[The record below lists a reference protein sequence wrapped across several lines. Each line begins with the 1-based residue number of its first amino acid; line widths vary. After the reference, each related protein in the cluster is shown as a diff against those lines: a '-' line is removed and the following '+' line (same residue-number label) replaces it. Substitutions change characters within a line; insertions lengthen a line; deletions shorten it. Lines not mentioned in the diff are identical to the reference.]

1 MSVESNIIK
10 PTEPDLQVVKEDR
23 WTNVQVDSQV
33 LSAFMG
39 CAARYNYVFN
49 RHLVPI
55 FGVSKSIE
63 KGQLA
68 HIGLHTYWKERI
80 NTGDYQIA
88 AIAGVDAAK
97 KSALTFNNL
106 EAEDA
111 LDVFQ
116 NLVSFFKFIHS
127 SSWEPVFVEQHFK
140 KIAYE
145 DSNLKLRIILTGR
158 IDLGLRTPTLK
169 LIPVDNKT
177 EAERWFYTSM
187 SNQFK
192 IYCIACG
199 VNTFG
204 VQRFGFQKSLKPEQ
218 KFKMEL
224 LPFDA
229 HILEEWRTVT
239 LPYWVKQLLISY
251 EDGFWPMNTTSC
263 VHGHFACQFSDKYNG
278 GICSV
283 SPEVREQKLERYFTV
298 GKDWD
303 PSQF

>member
-1 MSVESNIIK
+1 MSTEDNVLK
-10 PTEPDLQVVKEDR
+10 PTEPDLQIVKEEK

-33 LSAFMG
+33 LSSFMA
-39 CAARYNYVFN
+39 CPAKYNYIFN

-55 FGVSKSIE
+55 SGVSKSIE

-80 NTGDYQIA
+80 KSGDYQVA
-88 AIAGVDAAK
+88 SIAGLEEAK
-97 KSALTFNNL
+97 KQSLTFHNL

-111 LDVFQ
+111 LDVFN
-116 NLVSFFKFIHS
+116 NLISFFKYIHG

-145 DSNLKLRIILTGR
+145 SSELKLRIILTGR
-158 IDLGLRTPTLK
+158 IDLGLRNTSMK
-169 LIPVDNKT
+169 LLPIDNKT

-204 VQRFGFQKSLKPEQ
+204 VQRFGFQKTLKPEQ

-224 LPFDA
+224 LPFDRD
-229 HILEEWRTVT
+229 ILEEWRTVT
-239 LPYWVKQLLISY
+239 LPYWVQRLLVCY
-251 EDGFWPMNTTSC
+251 EDGYWPMNTTNC
-263 VHGHFACQFSDKYNG
+263 VHGHFKCQFSDAYNG

-283 SPEVREQKLERYFTV
+283 TPQVREQKLERYFKI
-298 GKDWD
+298 GEDWD